1 MKTKATLPNSFYM
14 ATVTMILK
22 PHKAQ
27 TKKITNIDAKLKKTL
42 NYANNM
48 ICWKS
53 KNVKLNK

>member
-1 MKTKATLPNSFYM
+1 MKTKATLPNSFYK
-14 ATVTMILK
+14 ATITLILK

-42 NYANNM
+42 SYANNM

-53 KNVKLNK
+53 KYV